1 MKPQIY
7 YSDGCVKSNE
17 PLPARDVQVIVQP
30 HPDVGIELVTGA
42 DYYIK
47 LDDGTWRGVD
57 IFGLF
62 DYLIESGDV
71 LFGRM
76 MKTKEY
82 QILLNQAVK
91 DKELW
96 LRRERR
102 P

>member
-1 MKPQIY
+1 MTHKIY
-7 YSDGCVKSNE
+7 YSDGSVSE
-17 PLPARDVQVIVQP
+17 ADPPPPRDVQVIVQP

-42 DYYIK
+42 DYYVKI
-47 LDDGTWRGVD
+47 DGVWVGVD

-62 DYLIESGDV
+62 DYLLDSGKV

-76 MKTKEY
+76 MSTKEY
-82 QILLNQAVK
+82 QALLNEAIK

-96 LRRERR
+96 LNRERR